1 MIRGYDAAVPLIAL
15 ALVLLIPFAFVLAT
29 PLMIVQRFRA
39 GTARRPGRGWVAALN
54 LFGVLFSVSLFLFA
68 VAITTF
74 WVPQALAFSS
84 TGLAT
89 GALLGMLG
97 LAFTRWEETP
107 GGLHYT
113 PNRWLVLLITL
124 AIAAR
129 LLYGISRA
137 WQAWRADTGDTSW
150 LAESGLA
157 GSMGVGAAVLGYYA
171 IYFAGVWWRIR
182 RQRKPPSRWSIREI
196 G

>member
-1 MIRGYDAAVPLIAL
+1 MPLIAL
-15 ALVLLIPFAFVLAT
+15 ALVLLIPIAFVLAT
-29 PLMIVQRFRA
+29 PLMIVQRFRM
-39 GTARRPGRGWVAALN
+39 GTARRPGRGWIAALN
-54 LFGVLFSVSLFLFA
+54 FFGVLFSVSVFIFA
-68 VAITTF
+68 AAITNF
-74 WVPQALAFSS
+74 WVPQAFAFSAL
-84 TGLAT
+84 GLLA
-89 GALLGMLG
+89 GAMLG
-97 LAFTRWEETP
+97 LVGLTLTRWERTP
-107 GGLHYT
+107 GTLHYT

-129 LLYGISRA
+129 LLYGFARA
-137 WQAWRADTGDTSW
+137 WNAWQADTGDRSW

-182 RQRKPPSRWSIREI
+182 RHRRRGGSGRWSVREI